1 MSTVLSPLTASNYN
15 NALLFSGLQNQYG
28 SRIAARAALIEAD
41 YGVKISGIDR
51 QARQWKDFQ
60 AEIEKPRGVISG
72 TIGRLKSMRGLLDS
86 LIKTVGKADLDPQS
100 GTHFD
105 GYRATFDSMLK
116 SLRSQVDSATDS
128 PNLLGKTGARELL
141 IPTGLHGAT
150 QSVRQNYKGVD
161 YKILDTSGD
170 QWAPDYVGKLL
181 RRYDSYPDDPSSVS
195 GNLASGVRLD
205 GFTGD
210 DVTFTIAPETAN
222 PQTITGTID
231 REGIGLVDAWFY
243 ENLSTQDG
251 RDRARVDLTAAKKN
265 LDQEI
270 ARYQGTLTAIE
281 FYDTRA
287 AIRLGDFRAETGALL
302 IERERAVLT
311 SKESIQRQFDLATT
325 ALTRNQFALNV
336 YKTMFATSGN
346 TVADRVFGTIVSTSA

>member
-1 MSTVLSPLTASNYN
+1 MSTVLSPLTGANYN
-15 NALLFSGLQNQYG
+15 NALLISGLQNQYG
-28 SRIAARAALIEAD
+28 SRIAARSAVIEAD
-41 YGVKISGIDR
+41 YGVKISGVDR
-51 QARQWKDFQ
+51 QAQKWKDFQ
-60 AEIEKPRGVISG
+60 AELEKPRAVVSG
-72 TIGRLKSMRGLLDS
+72 TIGRLKGMRGLIDS
-86 LIKTVGKADLDPQS
+86 LIQTVGKADLDSQS
-100 GTHFD
+100 GTLSD

-116 SLRSQVDSATDS
+116 SLRSRVDNATDS

-161 YKILDTSGD
+161 YKILDNLGD

-205 GFTGD
+205 GLTGD

-222 PQTITGTID
+222 PQTFTGTID

-270 ARYQGTLTAIE
+270 DRYQGTLTAIE

-287 AIRLGDFRAETGALL
+287 AIRLGDFRKETGALL